1 LKQFGKEISLPS
13 FSSSVLSTFF
23 SINNSRQGYFH
34 ETIGQIPKFSYQDF
48 RTEESLKQTMN
59 MNHSVSSIGE
69 AKINSSGS
77 VLISP
82 QKTGRRGVQGAHV
95 SR

>member
-1 LKQFGKEISLPS
+1 
-13 FSSSVLSTFF
+13 
-23 SINNSRQGYFH
+23 
-34 ETIGQIPKFSYQDF
+34 
-48 RTEESLKQTMN
+48 MN